1 MTIVSIFKT
10 TVVLGVV
17 LLSGCASLSPFSG
30 IANPPQ
36 EPKKIAT
43 YAQTEKQVPLRIGVT
58 PEGKDV
64 IAFQTERTYTAGS
77 TETREKLGFMQ
88 RVGRWIG
95 GLGLLSII
103 FIVVS
108 LAFFGGAPI
117 LWAFSKYMKMKSA
130 FIKVV
135 AGVEELKKVDAVAQE
150 KLTKTILA
158 NTMDTPEKDL
168 VKAIK
173 LKEL

>member
-1 MTIVSIFKT
+1 
-10 TVVLGVV
+10 
-17 LLSGCASLSPFSG
+17 
-30 IANPPQ
+30 
-36 EPKKIAT
+36 
-43 YAQTEKQVPLRIGVT
+43 
-58 PEGKDV
+58 
-64 IAFQTERTYTAGS
+64 
-77 TETREKLGFMQ
+77 MQ

-95 GLGLLSII
+95 GLGLLSVI